1 MTRNILMKIFAIL
14 ITLLFCVALIFISD
28 FVLKKYFGLGI
39 LLCTTNMFISSPRP
53 NRQYKRF
60 DGNTVSINSVGA
72 RGKQLWRVI
81 VPIYYFWETQFYGS
95 FINDN
100 ETFTYISCL
109 GILNWS
115 CHNVGVNGYGILN
128 MIARSRYDTRINNSP
143 IRIFTFISAD
153 FDRGLQNSNTAH
165 FILASAFLPQRIM
178 GSIKFYCCKIAPKMV
193 WKAI

>member
-1 MTRNILMKIFAIL
+1 MLEESNYGEQT
-14 ITLLFCVALIFISD
+14 
-28 FVLKKYFGLGI
+28 
-39 LLCTTNMFISSPRP
+39 
-53 NRQYKRF
+53 
-60 DGNTVSINSVGA
+60 
-72 RGKQLWRVI
+72 
-81 VPIYYFWETQFYGS
+81 VPIYYFWDSVTYGGS

-153 FDRGLQNSNTAH
+153 FDRGLQ
-165 FILASAFLPQRIM
+165 ILIQLILFLESPSYTQRIM
-178 GSIKFYCCKIAPKMV
+178 GSIKFYCYKNSPEKMV
-193 WKAI
+193 WKAIWYSRQRIYSKFKNSCTKICIRYIFKWIEKTWNSWNQVSNCALS